1 MAHGVLAIALVILL
15 LVFTVGIHQRRQ
27 DKLELTKLRKE
38 IKELHLETI
47 TLKQLIAKYARRTRS
62 QSGSSP
68 KSDN

>member
-1 MAHGVLAIALVILL
+1 MAHGVLSIALIILL

-47 TLKQLIAKYARRTRS
+47 TLKQLIAKYARRNK

-68 KSDN
+68 KSDS

>member
-38 IKELHLETI
+38 IKDLYLETV
-47 TLKQLIAKYARRTRS
+47 TLKQLIAKYARRNK
-62 QSGSSP
+62 QSGSSS
-68 KSDN
+68 KSDS

>member
-38 IKELHLETI
+38 IKDLHLETV
-47 TLKQLIAKYARRTRS
+47 TLKQLIAKYARRNK
-62 QSGSSP
+62 QSGSSS
-68 KSDN
+68 KSDS